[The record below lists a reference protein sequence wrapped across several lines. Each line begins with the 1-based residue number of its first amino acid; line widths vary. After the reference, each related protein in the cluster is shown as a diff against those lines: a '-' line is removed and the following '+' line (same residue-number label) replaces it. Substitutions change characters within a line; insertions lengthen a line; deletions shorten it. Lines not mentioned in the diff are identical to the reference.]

1 MISKRSVSLGLTG
14 PSPGPNASE
23 PIGTRDM
30 LSTPAPITTSCAPE
44 STPWAAKFTA
54 CWPEPQKRLMVVPGT
69 SMGKPAIRTAARPMF
84 MPCSPVWVTQP
95 TTTSST

>member
-1 MISKRSVSLGLTG
+1 MGLTG

-30 LSTPAPITTSCAPE
+30 LSTPAPITTSWAPE
-44 STPWAAKFTA
+44 STPCAAKFTA
-54 CWPEPQKRLMVVPGT
+54 CCPEPQKRLMVVPGT
-69 SMGKPAIRTAARPMF
+69 SMGKPAISTAARPMF
-84 MPCSPVWVTQP
+84 MPCSPVSVTQP